1 MSPRDQ
7 ARQEGWHLDKKV
19 PISLILAL
27 CAQFGG
33 GVWYAGRI
41 DARIEKLENDRPAQ
55 RDRDDRQDAAAV
67 LSAQALQGRLD
78 RIDSK
83 LDRLIER
90 RPAP

>member
-1 MSPRDQ
+1 MSKTNT
-7 ARQEGWHLDKKV
+7 W
-19 PISLILAL
+19 
-27 CAQFGG
+27 
-33 GVWYAGRI
+33 
-41 DARIEKLENDRPAQ
+41 ENERLAQ

-67 LSAQALQGRLD
+67 LSAQALQDRLD